1 MDSEKKE
8 SFGGEEEEVVD
19 VNNLMFDFDRRVGN
33 SDGVVVQFS
42 TYNNMGRFTWFSKL
56 ETLKTCA

>member
-19 VNNLMFDFDRRVGN
+19 VNNLMFDIDRRGGN
-33 SDGVVVQFS
+33 SDGVVVPLS
-42 TYNNMGRFTWFSKL
+42 TTIWGDSPDFPN
-56 ETLKTCA
+56 LKR